1 MTATTAEKPAI
12 PTVDDAYRKEL
23 EAAAALLHK
32 AKGWGL
38 SAFAEKLGI
47 HRRGSE
53 VETLVDQ
60 TVRAAAIHILLN
72 GQPYSFRSPNVFACG
87 GGGTVDNGT
96 AYASLVAGGWFVEAE
111 VPVADVKK
119 PPKDIRPKDDK
130 YAVIY
135 PSADLLTLVRI
146 HCAK

>member
-1 MTATTAEKPAI
+1 MSATAVKKPEI

-23 EAAAALLHK
+23 ETAAALLHK

-38 SAFAEKLGI
+38 SGFAAKLGI

-72 GQPYSFRSPNVFACG
+72 GQPYSFRNPNVFTYADG
-87 GGGTVDNGT
+87 GNIDNAG
-96 AYASLVAGGWFVEAE
+96 AYAYLVHGGWFVEAE

-119 PPKDIRPKDDK
+119 PPKDTQPQDDK